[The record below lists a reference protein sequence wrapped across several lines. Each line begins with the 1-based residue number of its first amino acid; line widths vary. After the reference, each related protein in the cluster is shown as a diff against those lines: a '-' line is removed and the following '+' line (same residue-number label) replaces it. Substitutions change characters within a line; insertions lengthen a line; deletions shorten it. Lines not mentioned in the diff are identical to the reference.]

1 MLCDLLVGD
10 SPLLLLP
17 PTGGSLLKVASLGV
31 PPESQVIGGGLP
43 DVRVHGV
50 EILEILDMHKIVWQM
65 ALGFVARNLGGL
77 LEDKVVLVVEAT
89 EAFVVCGIDGIG
101 PSIFLLVGKNVIILT
116 LSGQFLVVR
125 GVWSVWISCSA
136 LFLRDSEALEGLL
149 KFLEVEVRLSS
160 RGAFGQLRP
169 RPSLVGTHQGRG
181 HSHDGELLLLPWI
194 PERIGR
200 LRSTCGYFLPRAG
213 RLLILSV
220 FLRHDGLPA

>member
-77 LEDKVVLVVEAT
+77 LFE
-89 EAFVVCGIDGIG
+89 
-101 PSIFLLVGKNVIILT
+101 
-116 LSGQFLVVR
+116 
-125 GVWSVWISCSA
+125 
-136 LFLRDSEALEGLL
+136 
-149 KFLEVEVRLSS
+149 SS
-160 RGAFGQLRP
+160 F
-169 RPSLVGTHQGRG
+169 
-181 HSHDGELLLLPWI
+181 
-194 PERIGR
+194 
-200 LRSTCGYFLPRAG
+200 
-213 RLLILSV
+213 
-220 FLRHDGLPA
+220 